1 MVILSAAD
9 TGSAWQ
15 QLQNQAA
22 QTAADGEASVPGDH
36 AASLRL
42 QKACVQVL

>member
-1 MVILSAAD
+1 MVVLSAAD

-22 QTAADGEASVPGDH
+22 QTAADGEEGVPRDH

-42 QKACVQVL
+42 QKACVQIL